1 MAQLTFSDLE
11 YSRRKKQTR
20 REKFLGEMNRLV
32 PWEKWVAAIEPYYP
46 QGLRGR
52 PPVGL
57 EKMLRMY
64 LLQEWFHLSAAAVEE
79 TIYDSYAMRT
89 FMGVD
94 FLESG
99 VPDASTLL
107 KFRRMLEKK
116 GLHQQFW
123 VELRHRLA
131 QSNQILRPGT
141 MIDPALVHVVTST
154 ENGGKKLHHDPNQQP
169 EVVQLEMQ

>member
-1 MAQLTFSDLE
+1 
-11 YSRRKKQTR
+11 
-20 REKFLGEMNRLV
+20 MNSLV
-32 PWEKWVAAIEPYYP
+32 LWEKWVAAIEPYYP

-131 QSNQILRPGT
+131 QTGQILKPGT
-141 MIDPALVHVVTST
+141 VTDPALVHVVTST
-154 ENGGKKLHHDPNQQP
+154 EDTGKKSRSAAEGEP
-169 EVVQLEMQ
+169 EVVQMEMQ

>member
-1 MAQLTFSDLE
+1 
-11 YSRRKKQTR
+11 
-20 REKFLGEMNRLV
+20 
-32 PWEKWVAAIEPYYP
+32 
-46 QGLRGR
+46 
-52 PPVGL
+52 
-57 EKMLRMY
+57 
-64 LLQEWFHLSAAAVEE
+64 
-79 TIYDSYAMRT
+79 
-89 FMGVD
+89 MGVD

-154 ENGGKKLHHDPNQQP
+154 ETWGKKLHHDPNQQP

>member
-64 LLQEWFHLSAAAVEE
+64 LLQEWFPSVCSGCGRDHL
-79 TIYDSYAMRT
+79 
-89 FMGVD
+89 
-94 FLESG
+94 
-99 VPDASTLL
+99 
-107 KFRRMLEKK
+107 
-116 GLHQQFW
+116 
-123 VELRHRLA
+123 
-131 QSNQILRPGT
+131 
-141 MIDPALVHVVTST
+141 
-154 ENGGKKLHHDPNQQP
+154 
-169 EVVQLEMQ
+169 

>member
-11 YSRRKKQTR
+11 YSRRKKRTR
-20 REKFLGEMNRLV
+20 REKFLAEMNRLV

-79 TIYDSYAMRT
+79 TIYDSYAMHT

-107 KFRRMLEKK
+107 KFRRMLERK

-131 QSNQILRPGT
+131 QDGQILKPGT
-141 MIDPALVHVVTST
+141 MIDPALVHVVTSVEDT
-154 ENGGKKLHHDPNQQP
+154 GKKSHNAAEQEP